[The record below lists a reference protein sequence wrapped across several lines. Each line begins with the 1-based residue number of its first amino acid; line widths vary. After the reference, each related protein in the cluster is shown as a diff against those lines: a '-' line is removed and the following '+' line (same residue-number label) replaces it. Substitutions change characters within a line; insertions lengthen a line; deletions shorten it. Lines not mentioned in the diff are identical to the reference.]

1 MRVNVNTT
9 MENMKINE
17 TFTGKDAEEVVAAM
31 KARVARE
38 SNFALRLMINAASP
52 LMFVQEAVRRYNDS
66 QKKNL
71 PIPNSCADFLKLA
84 EMEGFATIE
93 EN

>member
-1 MRVNVNTT
+1 MRVNVNINH
-9 MENMKINE
+9 EKMKINE
-17 TFTGKDAEEVVAAM
+17 TFTGGDAEAIVNAM

-38 SNFALRLMINAASP
+38 ANFAIRLMINAASP
-52 LMFVQEAVRRYNDS
+52 LMFAQEVVKRYNDS
-66 QKKNL
+66 KNKDI

-84 EMEGFATIE
+84 EREGFATIE